1 MRNVALDRL
10 VTSSSSSS
18 STTDQTMY
26 VTPGG
31 VSEPPRTPSN
41 GNSTITGI
49 PTPRNTAG
57 RPRAHPA
64 ARVSSMMESND
75 HPKSDRSLLRLLHLL
90 GKAYYLSCQ
99 YECREALALF
109 GNLSSRDYNSGWVLH
124 QVAKCYFEIPNY
136 KKAEAVFKHLRSLEP
151 YRMKIYIFFF
161 LMFLYCAISIL
172 ALITNHFITTYFT
185 FDFFFPLSLSLSL
198 VSQVPMA
205 WNYIQRHCGI

>member
-1 MRNVALDRL
+1 MTCFSLEC
-10 VTSSSSSS
+10 TSSSR
-18 STTDQTMY
+18 Q
-26 VTPGG
+26 PF
-31 VSEPPRTPSN
+31 
-41 GNSTITGI
+41 
-49 PTPRNTAG
+49 
-57 RPRAHPA
+57 RPKNAL
-64 ARVSSMMESND
+64 
-75 HPKSDRSLLRLLHLL
+75 KSLLRLLHLL